1 MIFELAVKD
10 WLEFPDFVDV
20 AGNPIEGL
28 TSMVVA
34 AVEPDPEHEP
44 GAPAINVNV
53 YIEVTSVRQSS
64 STQIPLG
71 RKAPVVKRGVWVFDT
86 RFTVNFSGIDQYQ
99 GSVRNDLT
107 RRISSLATSEAID
120 AINEKHG
127 SRITEI
133 TQIDPGPEYTGFSD
147 GSQEKTAFLLFR
159 CTTARD
165 PRERSAPK

>member
-10 WLEFPDFVDV
+10 WLEFPDFVDA

-34 AVEPDPEHEP
+34 AVEPDPKP
-44 GAPAINVNV
+44 APNVKV
-53 YIEVTSVRQSS
+53 YVEVTSVRQAS

-86 RFTVNFSGIDQYQ
+86 RFTVNFDGITDHE

-107 RRISSLATSEAID
+107 RRISSLATSAAID

-147 GSQEKTAFLLFR
+147 GSQEKTAFLLFL